1 VKATHQHPEKLKQ
14 VLEVM
19 MRIRDGKGIYAD
31 GGCLDATRECPKQIA
46 LTACELKLPKI
57 KPH

>member
-1 VKATHQHPEKLKQ
+1 
-14 VLEVM
+14 M
-19 MRIRDGKGIYAD
+19 MRIRDGKGIYAE

-46 LTACELKLPKI
+46 STACELKLPDI